1 MRNLVLS
8 GVILLSATTSVA
20 QPGRVERAIDRADAA
35 RSQNQARDDLRDLV
49 RFEKT
54 LAAFEDAW
62 RRGDANGIRGS
73 LRSFLQQ
80 GRAEVAEQRRE
91 TVQASNEAA
100 RSGFEAR
107 RDGTRRDAR
116 DARDDRRDAMKER
129 AELIEETNLL
139 GELERTAA
147 AEWAVGPQTQVLL
160 RARQIMQRFVQLAR
174 VELQRSRQEVR
185 EDRRELREDRRGR

>member
-8 GVILLSATTSVA
+8 GIILLSATTSLA
-20 QPGRVERAIDRADAA
+20 QPRRVERAIDRADAA
-35 RSQNQARDDLRDLV
+35 RSQNQVRDDARDLA
-49 RFEKT
+49 RFERT
-54 LAAFEDAW
+54 LAGFEDAW
-62 RRGDANGIRGS
+62 RRGDGVGVRNA

-80 GRAEVAEQRRE
+80 GRAEVSEQRRE
-91 TVQASNEAA
+91 TVQANNEAA

-107 RDGTRRDAR
+107 RDGTRKDFR

-139 GELERTAA
+139 NELERTVA
-147 AEWAVGPQTQVLL
+147 AEWAVGPQVQILV

-174 VELQRSRQEVR
+174 VELQRSVQEAR